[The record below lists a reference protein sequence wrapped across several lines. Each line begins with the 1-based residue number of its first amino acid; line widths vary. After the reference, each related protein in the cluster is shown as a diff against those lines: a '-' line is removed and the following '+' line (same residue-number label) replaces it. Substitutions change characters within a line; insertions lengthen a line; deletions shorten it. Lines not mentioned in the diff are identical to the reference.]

1 MYNVSNKR
9 YVCIRGKNDFDE
21 VSENLANLKII
32 SLDHQNYY
40 VRNSSIISNS
50 AKNVDVNV

>member
-40 VRNSSIISNS
+40 VRNSSIISKHA
-50 AKNVDVNV
+50 AKKF